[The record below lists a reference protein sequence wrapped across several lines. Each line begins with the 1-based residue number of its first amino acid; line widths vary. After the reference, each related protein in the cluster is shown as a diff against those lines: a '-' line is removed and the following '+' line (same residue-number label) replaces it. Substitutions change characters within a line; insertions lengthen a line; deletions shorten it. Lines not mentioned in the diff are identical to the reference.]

1 MRIFVIV
8 LTMTALATPALAQG
22 TRGGRHHQKT
32 EQKADDSKVKAND
45 KDYKAALDRLPAPTQ
60 KYDAWGTVRPND
72 AGAKKQ

>member
-1 MRIFVIV
+1 MRIPVIV
-8 LTMTALATPALAQG
+8 LTIVALATPTLAQG
-22 TRGGRHHQKT
+22 MRGAKHQKT
-32 EQKADDSKVKAND
+32 EQKADDTKIKAND